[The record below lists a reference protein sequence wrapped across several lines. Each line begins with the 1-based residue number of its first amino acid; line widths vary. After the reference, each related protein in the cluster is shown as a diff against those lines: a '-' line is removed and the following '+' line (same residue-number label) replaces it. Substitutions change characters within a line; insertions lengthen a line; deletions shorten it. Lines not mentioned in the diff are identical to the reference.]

1 MYCRWICNYQVGGV
15 WNPINLFY
23 TATRLCLSQ
32 ASDWIS
38 NFICVV
44 YYKFNDLKVREM
56 IVRFVDTFVL
66 VEILTTTKLSF
77 HKTFIVYNY

>member
-1 MYCRWICNYQVGGV
+1 
-15 WNPINLFY
+15 
-23 TATRLCLSQ
+23 
-32 ASDWIS
+32 
-38 NFICVV
+38 
-44 YYKFNDLKVREM
+44 LKVREM